1 MLTKRAER
9 CPGTKTV
16 KRVYNRQD
24 NGFMEA
30 EGQENPQR
38 MTMLCRGHG
47 HFPIEAKGELRL
59 PQETPTLAHIFE
71 DTSMSLTLLL
81 SQGFYSIDYFSFPS
95 SIHYYIFPLLFFF
108 LKLAKFG

>member
-1 MLTKRAER
+1 MLNKRAER
-9 CPGTKTV
+9 RPGTKTV
-16 KRVYNRQD
+16 KKVYKRQD

-38 MTMLCRGHG
+38 MTVLCRGRG
-47 HFPIEAKGELRL
+47 HFSTEAKGELQL
-59 PQETPTLAHIFE
+59 PHETPTLAHVSE

-81 SQGFYSIDYFSFPS
+81 SQGFYSIDYFPFPS
-95 SIHYYIFPLLFFF
+95 SIHYYLFPLLF